1 MMIFIK
7 LQRIAIILP
16 ILLHFFTNQ
25 AMAECTSFYSALVF
39 DDKNNKIL
47 FENRADEIIY
57 PASITKMMTAHLL
70 FKALEEKRLSLE
82 HKITISENAQDVGG
96 INKINTM
103 NLRAGDQITVEDAL
117 RGMLVKS
124 FNESATALAEAIA
137 GDEWSFAQMM
147 NAKAEELKMEHTN
160 FRNASGLHEAGHY
173 TTNYDLARL
182 VNALE
187 KEFPQYRK
195 YFALKEF
202 VYNGV
207 KYKSTNHILLEYK
220 GADGFKTGF
229 TNAAGFNLIASA
241 KREGERINAVLT
253 GCESYQK
260 RDDFMKSLLDNGF
273 EQVKYKNADLISLL
287 KN

>member
-1 MMIFIK
+1 MQK
-7 LQRIAIILP
+7 IILS
-16 ILLHFFTNQ
+16 ILLCFVSNQ
-25 AMAECTSFYSALVF
+25 AMAQCQSLYSALVF
-39 DDKNNKIL
+39 EDKNNHIL

-57 PASITKMMTAHLL
+57 PASITKMMTAYLL
-70 FKALEEKRLSLE
+70 FEALEEGRLSLE
-82 HKITISENAQDVGG
+82 HKITISENAQDVGRV
-96 INKINTM
+96 NKINTM
-103 NLRAGDQITVEDAL
+103 NLKAGDQITVENAL
-117 RGMLVKS
+117 KGMLVKS
-124 FNESATALAEAIA
+124 FNESATALAEVLA

-147 NAKAEELKMEHTN
+147 SAKAEELKMEHTN

-187 KEFPQYRK
+187 KKFPQYRK

-202 VYNGV
+202 AYNGV

-241 KREGERINAVLT
+241 KQDGERVNAILT

-260 RDDFMKSLLDNGF
+260 RDEFMKALLDGGF
-273 EQVKYKNADLISLL
+273 KQIEHKNSEAIVVL
-287 KN
+287 K